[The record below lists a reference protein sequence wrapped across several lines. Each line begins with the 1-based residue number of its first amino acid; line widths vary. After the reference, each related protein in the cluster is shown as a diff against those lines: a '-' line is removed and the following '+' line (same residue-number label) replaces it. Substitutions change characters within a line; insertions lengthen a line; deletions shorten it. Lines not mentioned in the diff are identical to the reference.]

1 MKNLNNIDVFHIKTT
16 DKGTFAY
23 ISFQDME
30 NGDPVNNF
38 YNHIRVPMN
47 LRPIQLSSRDNVLV
61 DQSVQNYVD
70 VETKQQE
77 Q

>member
-1 MKNLNNIDVFHIKTT
+1 
-16 DKGTFAY
+16 
-23 ISFQDME
+23 ME
-30 NGDPVNNF
+30 NGDSINNY
-38 YNHIRVPMN
+38 YNNIRVPMN